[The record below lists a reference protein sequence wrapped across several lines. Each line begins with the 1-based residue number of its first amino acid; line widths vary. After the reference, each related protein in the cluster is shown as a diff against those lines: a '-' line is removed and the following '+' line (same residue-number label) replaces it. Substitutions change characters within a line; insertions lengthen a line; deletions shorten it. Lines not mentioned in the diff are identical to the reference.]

1 MHEITDGVIEEY
13 KKMIDYQVKNIKNK
27 NNYEKIKSINT
38 ITNLY
43 KIFFILDNKA
53 LLLCLEN
60 LMQDVFQTDVFWKEY
75 YLE

>member
-1 MHEITDGVIEEY
+1 LHEITDGVIEEY